1 MLSFRVGA
9 NDFAT
14 AAEDVTEVLRQ
25 PRLTRVPLAPAGVL
39 GLTSLRGRVMPVVSL
54 ACALGEKAGQLT
66 LRSRVLVLR
75 LEDPIGV
82 AVDAV
87 GTLSRPGD
95 RAAMQSTP
103 SDGVEGFPGAA
114 QAVRVVDIGDVILR
128 EFAGLFRNEPKRAAQ
143 ETAAEQR
150 AHVPP
155 VEIFISFHLGSQAYA
170 LPLADVSE
178 VLAVPRHIAT
188 LPGKEAAVLGFAA
201 LRDHLLPILSLATL
215 LGLAQGSLDSPSARI
230 VVARI
235 GHTRIGFVVD
245 VARAILRTSPEF
257 IDRVPGILN
266 RGAGEAQIQFIH
278 RLPDGKGMVSIL
290 SAERLFRDETVAR
303 ILADTHQE
311 EHDMEVSSSSRTLE
325 RVLAF
330 QLGDEAFGLPIDT
343 VVEVLSLPDKLTR
356 VPHAPDFL
364 QGVMNYRGAMLPI
377 VDQRSRFGLA
387 AARDKAHRRVIVV
400 KVDGIKVG
408 FIVDSV
414 SQILSLRADQVQ
426 DAPSLTA
433 GGERLF
439 DRIATLEANGRI
451 VLLIE
456 PRQLLKRAEMDVL
469 ASLEKRVGDAAGL

>member
-1 MLSFRVGA
+1 
-9 NDFAT
+9 
-14 AAEDVTEVLRQ
+14 
-25 PRLTRVPLAPAGVL
+25 
-39 GLTSLRGRVMPVVSL
+39 
-54 ACALGEKAGQLT
+54 
-66 LRSRVLVLR
+66 
-75 LEDPIGV
+75 
-82 AVDAV
+82 
-87 GTLSRPGD
+87 
-95 RAAMQSTP
+95 
-103 SDGVEGFPGAA
+103 
-114 QAVRVVDIGDVILR
+114 
-128 EFAGLFRNEPKRAAQ
+128 
-143 ETAAEQR
+143 
-150 AHVPP
+150 
-155 VEIFISFHLGSQAYA
+155 
-170 LPLADVSE
+170 
-178 VLAVPRHIAT
+178 
-188 LPGKEAAVLGFAA
+188 
-201 LRDHLLPILSLATL
+201 
-215 LGLAQGSLDSPSARI
+215 
-230 VVARI
+230 
-235 GHTRIGFVVD
+235 VD
-245 VARAILRTSPEF
+245 VARAILRASPDF